1 MLVVLP
7 DQGLV
12 VTDVSVVHPAA
23 NSYFDRAA
31 HTAGAAASLRDAS
44 KFYKYGGGGQVTG
57 GSFTPL
63 SMESYGR
70 LGRPALQLLQTLAS
84 AAASSVTAGS

>member
-1 MLVVLP
+1 MDLAM
-7 DQGLV
+7 QQATT

-23 NSYFDRAA
+23 NSYSRQAA

-44 KFYKYGGGGQVTG
+44 KFRKHGGGGQVAA

-70 LGRPALQLLQTLAS
+70 SRAEVSHAAKSHPSCALT
-84 AAASSVTAGS
+84 